1 MNIGRVLLAII
12 WKDLRLE
19 WRTGE
24 VLLTPVLLALLLML
38 VFVFALPPATL
49 KVEGVFTAS
58 MWTTLLFAG
67 TIGVSRGFGR
77 ERGDGRLSGLLLAPV
92 DRSAVFLAKAV
103 VALLFMAIVTVVMM
117 PLFFGVFGQ
126 ALGAPLW
133 RWVVVAGLVVM
144 AYSGAG
150 TLVAAVAAQL
160 RSGEVLFPVLL
171 FPLLVPV
178 VLAAVHL
185 SDALLLEGSWAGS
198 GGWMQMLLLYNV
210 LFWGVPYL
218 LFEYV
223 VEV

>member
-1 MNIGRVLLAII
+1 MARVMLAII
-12 WKDLRLE
+12 WKDFRLE

-24 VLLTPVLLALLLML
+24 VLLTPGLLALLLML
-38 VFVFALPPATL
+38 VFIFALPPAAM
-49 KVEGVFTAS
+49 KAEGVFTAS
-58 MWTTLLFAG
+58 MWTTLFFAG

-77 ERGDGRLSGLLLAPV
+77 ERGDGRLAGLLLAPV

-103 VALLFMAIVTVVMM
+103 SALLFMAMVTAVMM

-126 ALGAPLW
+126 TLAGPLW
-133 RWVVVAGLVVM
+133 QWLVMTGLVIT
-144 AYSGAG
+144 AYSGVG

-160 RSGEVLFPVLL
+160 RSGEVLYPVLL
-171 FPLLVPV
+171 FPLLVPI

-185 SDALLLEGSWAGS
+185 SDALLLEGGWAGH
-198 GGWMQMLLLYNV
+198 GGWLQMLVLYNV